1 MTQPTVSTH
10 IDPFTDPAGAQ
21 ALVSEALKP
30 AQGNDPGYVEPER
43 TLKPLPVTSV
53 RLPAGYL
60 LPDGSVEYDVE
71 VRELTGD
78 DEEALAKSPS
88 TARALM
94 TILNRATVR
103 IGDTKVTP
111 EMLDSMLAGDRET
124 VLLQIRKATYGTT
137 EDFRV
142 NCPECDSEQVL
153 TVDLDTDVEVKKLND
168 PMDRYWTVHLKAG
181 EAKLSL
187 PDGRTHKKIASSG
200 ESKTIAELNTT
211 VIAECLHKVGDSP
224 SLGAGTARSLG
235 VADRQKIVDE
245 IAKRQPGPQLAE
257 VVKKCESCGAEIP
270 LPLSLAYLFRL

>member
-1 MTQPTVSTH
+1 MTQPSPLTH
-10 IDPFTDPAGAQ
+10 VDPMADPASAQ
-21 ALVSEALKP
+21 ALVDEALRAAP
-30 AQGNDPGYVEPER
+30 DQPQYVEPER

-71 VRELTGD
+71 VRELNGE

-94 TILNRATVR
+94 TILTRATVR
-103 IGDTKVTP
+103 IGDTKATADL
-111 EMLDSMLAGDRET
+111 LDGMLAGDREA

-137 EDFRV
+137 EEFKV
-142 NCPECDSEQVL
+142 VCHECEAEQVL
-153 TVDLDTDVEVKKLND
+153 TVDLDTDVEVKKLDD
-168 PMDRYWTVHLKAG
+168 PMDRFWTVDLRAG

-187 PDGRTHKKIASSG
+187 PDGRTHKKIAASG
-200 ESKTIAELNTT
+200 ENKTLAELNTI
-211 VIAECLHKVGDSP
+211 VISECLHKVGGNP
-224 SLGAGTARSLG
+224 SLGTGTARSLG
-235 VADRQKIVDE
+235 LADRQKIVDE

-257 VVKKCESCGAEIP
+257 VVKKCESCAAEIP